1 MTRFVKRF
9 EVCCGSIESA
19 INEYVRT
26 RNLTIIQIVVLGN
39 CFEKTAVLV
48 VFEKEKQRC
57 ILN

>member
-19 INEYVRT
+19 INEFART

-48 VFEKEKQRC
+48 VFEKEKQK
-57 ILN
+57 